1 MQIVK
6 TIGQAFEVCH
16 RISAQSEQSEEA
28 AEADGSKSLAEI
40 EPTATNSK
48 WFNIPWILSFLGL
61 LIFRRMIYRILLHCL
76 LYTALLCLLLQV
88 DRAN

>member
-16 RISAQSEQSEEA
+16 RISVQSEQSEEA
-28 AEADGSKSLAEI
+28 VEVDGSKLLAEI

-48 WFNIPWILSFLGL
+48 KFIIS
-61 LIFRRMIYRILLHCL
+61 
-76 LYTALLCLLLQV
+76 
-88 DRAN
+88 